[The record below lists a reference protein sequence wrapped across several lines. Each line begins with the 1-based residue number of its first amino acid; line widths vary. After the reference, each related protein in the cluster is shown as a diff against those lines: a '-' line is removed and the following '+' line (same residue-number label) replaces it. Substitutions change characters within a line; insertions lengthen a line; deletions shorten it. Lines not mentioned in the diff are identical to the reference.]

1 MTSNNNTLFQSYE
14 LAQASDLIV
23 RAKTDITNALSAGRV
38 LPRTYLPVID
48 EPMTGMPNMPF
59 FGAQLCLVV
68 GSTNH
73 GKTPL
78 LTYMATR
85 YARDIVAS
93 SAWQNSERR
102 GRILYFALEDY
113 VESMR
118 MRFARSGNLHLTA
131 ITNPMMSAAQIRHVL
146 SESDDLP
153 IVVCGSSIADSDAK
167 LSLTEFGSSSPT
179 VSKIART
186 IATLYHA
193 HKIMPIAVYIDH
205 FHLLSTEK
213 KHSGINERYERVGEE
228 IVELISWLRDVPLFV
243 GAQANVKDIANR
255 PAKKRQPDA
264 QDMRYGSA
272 ALDYARD
279 VITVWRPAN
288 DGLDDAETLEIVQ
301 RGKNK
306 ITVPTHPSFLFVKS
320 AKARFA
326 PIVGVIDVLSLGG
339 YLPNSRHGDVTPIEF
354 SSVEF

>member
-1 MTSNNNTLFQSYE
+1 MTSNTLFQSYE

-23 RAKTDITNALSAGRV
+23 RAKTDITAALSAGRV

-48 EPMTGMPNMPF
+48 EPMTGMHNMPF

-85 YARDIVAS
+85 YARDIAAS
-93 SAWQNSERR
+93 SAWQNSDRH
-102 GRILYFALEDY
+102 GRILYFALEDS

-118 MRFARSGNLHLTA
+118 MRFTMNGNLHLTA
-131 ITNPMMSAAQIRHVL
+131 ITNQMMSAEHIRKIL
-146 SESDDLP
+146 SASDDLP
-153 IVVCGSSIADSDAK
+153 IVVSGSSIADSDAK
-167 LSLTEFGSSSPT
+167 LSLTEYGTSIPT
-179 VSKIART
+179 ISKIART

-193 HKIMPIAVYIDH
+193 HKITPIAIYVDH

-213 KHSGINERYERVGEE
+213 KHSGLNERYERVGEE

-243 GAQANVKDIANR
+243 GAQANVKDISNR
-255 PAKKRQPDA
+255 PAKKRQPEA
-264 QDMRYGSA
+264 HDMRYGSA

-279 VITVWRPAN
+279 VVTVWRPAK
-288 DGLDDAETLEIVQ
+288 DGLDDSETIEIV
-301 RGKNK
+301 RRDNNK

-339 YLPNSRHGDVTPIEF
+339 YLPNSRHGDVTPIQF
-354 SSVEF
+354 SSVEI